1 MQLLEI
7 TNHLL
12 LNASSCYM
20 ETSLNLKI
28 LFLVRHEKSIF
39 VFCFVYYELFVLE
52 ISLIVVILIFM
63 LFLLF
68 LHCMYY
74 NV

>member
-12 LNASSCYM
+12 LNASSYYM
-20 ETSLNLKI
+20 ETSLN

-39 VFCFVYYELFVLE
+39 VFCFCFVYYELFVLE

-68 LHCMYY
+68 LHCM
-74 NV
+74 

>member
-1 MQLLEI
+1 
-7 TNHLL
+7 
-12 LNASSCYM
+12 M

-39 VFCFVYYELFVLE
+39 VFSLCFVYYELFVLE

-68 LHCMYY
+68 LHCM
-74 NV
+74 